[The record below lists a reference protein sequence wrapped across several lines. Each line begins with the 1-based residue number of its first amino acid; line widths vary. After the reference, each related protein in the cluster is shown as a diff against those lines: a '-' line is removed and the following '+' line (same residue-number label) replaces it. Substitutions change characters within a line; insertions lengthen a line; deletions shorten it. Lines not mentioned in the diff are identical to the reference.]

1 MKKFF
6 KFIFSLAIVSAIVAG
21 VLYFVKNILMKDYLD
36 DYDDDFD
43 NTYATYV
50 FSVPEK
56 WKEDFDKIVDGK
68 IRETSLEYQNYLREF
83 FPLLEEKGIFDKIF
97 LEE

>member
-6 KFIFSLAIVSAIVAG
+6 KFVLTLSFIAAIVAG

-43 NTYATYV
+43 NDLFEDDDEEGSDRDYV
-50 FSVPEK
+50 TIKPDGSSKEETEETDDA
-56 WKEDFDKIVDGK
+56 KEDA
-68 IRETSLEYQNYLREF
+68 
-83 FPLLEEKGIFDKIF
+83 
-97 LEE
+97 